1 MEKEADEEAEEEEEE
16 DEVQV
21 QVDLRL
27 EIPPSS
33 HSRLILSPVSC
44 DTWTNCDQYYNL

>member
-33 HSRLILSPVSC
+33 HSRLSPVSC